1 MDWIGV
7 DLDVGLCCEHP
18 VRLEYGS
25 AKRTHFIF
33 NSAER
38 GIAEPDLNRTSNRS
52 RTYVRWV
59 GNVKRLS
66 IDGDG
71 MNAAVETWQ
80 VQQTRSPALLC
91 IHGAHQT
98 TNFEIS

>member
-52 RTYVRWV
+52 RTYVR
-59 GNVKRLS
+59 
-66 IDGDG
+66 
-71 MNAAVETWQ
+71 
-80 VQQTRSPALLC
+80 
-91 IHGAHQT
+91 
-98 TNFEIS
+98 